1 MIGEKLMKPA
11 NVNDLYLTPG
21 DPVYITF
28 ADSSIFASG
37 WYVTYLCDD
46 SLFASN
52 GFNNVSVK
60 GIAESGAKF
69 SVLRGE

>member
-1 MIGEKLMKPA
+1 MISEKLLKLA

-21 DPVYITF
+21 DPVYISF
-28 ADSSIFASG
+28 PDNGVFASG
-37 WYVTYLCDD
+37 WYVTYMCED

-52 GFNNVSVK
+52 GFNNVSIK
-60 GIAESGAKF
+60 GVAESGAVF